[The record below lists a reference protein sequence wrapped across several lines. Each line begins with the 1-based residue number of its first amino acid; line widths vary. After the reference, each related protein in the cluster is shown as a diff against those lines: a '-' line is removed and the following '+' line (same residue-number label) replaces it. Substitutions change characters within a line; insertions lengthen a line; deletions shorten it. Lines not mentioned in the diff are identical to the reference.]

1 MEDFEAKIE
10 STLRNEKFPPE
21 LLGRV
26 DAIVPFQPLSIETK
40 RRIIQNKL
48 DKLVIDV
55 RDKHGVS
62 LFISKKVLQYL
73 AEDVVKTNTDSGGA
87 RESVRML
94 NNEVT
99 SAVATF
105 LNAYPEVQRVGVGVS
120 GEMRSENKKRRKSGA
135 EIQVGRY
142 TG

>member
-1 MEDFEAKIE
+1 M
-10 STLRNEKFPPE
+10 
-21 LLGRV
+21 
-26 DAIVPFQPLSIETK
+26 
-40 RRIIQNKL
+40 
-48 DKLVIDV
+48 
-55 RDKHGVS
+55 
-62 LFISKKVLQYL
+62 LQYL

-87 RESVRML
+87 RESVRTL

-105 LNAYPEVQRVGVGVS
+105 LNAYPEVQRVGVGIS

-135 EIQVGRY
+135 TIQVGRY